1 MQSMVEGHRRVVL
14 TSMGQDHR
22 PVPLHHFLVP
32 LPVPGRNEE
41 RTMRDYLQ
49 FYIDGQWVDPIT
61 PKLAE
66 VINPATEAVSGHIS
80 LASPADVDKA
90 VAAARRAFTT
100 WSVTSVKERA
110 DLLEAILAEY
120 IKRERELGE
129 AVTEE
134 MGAPLSLGCG
144 FHTLLGKGHI
154 STALEVLRNFR
165 FEEEH
170 GVTMIRK
177 EPIGVCGLITPWNW
191 PMNQTCVKIAPA
203 LATGCT
209 MILKPPQLA
218 PYSAQILAEIIHA
231 AGTPAGVF
239 NMIQGQGSVIGS
251 ALSRHED
258 VDMISF
264 TGSEPVGVQI
274 TKDAADTVKRVG
286 LELGGK
292 SAWVVLD
299 DASMAANVTGA
310 TGGMMGNSGQT
321 CSAGSRLL
329 VPAARMDEAV
339 AAATEAAN
347 GVTVGDPT
355 GNFAMGP
362 VVSKA
367 QYNVIQDYIQQG
379 LDEGATLI
387 AGGLGR
393 PEGIDKGWY
402 VRPTVF
408 VGTNDMVIA
417 REEIFGP
424 VLVMIGYDELDDAVA
439 IANDSQFG
447 LGGYVSGEDLETARD
462 VSRKLR
468 TGAIWV
474 NGGFDF
480 GAPFG
485 GYKRSG
491 NGREWG
497 EHGFAE
503 YLEIKAVVGWNPA

>member
-1 MQSMVEGHRRVVL
+1 M
-14 TSMGQDHR
+14 
-22 PVPLHHFLVP
+22 
-32 LPVPGRNEE
+32 RN
-41 RTMRDYLQ
+41 YLK

-61 PKLAE
+61 PKTAE
-66 VINPATEAVSGHIS
+66 VINPATEAVSGTIS
-80 LASPADVDKA
+80 LGSAADVDLA
-90 VAAARRAFTT
+90 VAAARRAFAT
-100 WSVTSVKERA
+100 WGETSVKERV
-110 DLLEAILAEY
+110 DLLEAIIAEY
-120 IKRERELGE
+120 LRRERELGE

-134 MGAPLSLGCG
+134 MGAPLSLGTG
-144 FHTLLGKGHI
+144 FHTLLGKGHFQQ
-154 STALEVLRNFR
+154 ALDVLKTFK
-165 FEEEH
+165 FEEQH
-170 GVTMIRK
+170 GPTLIRK

-218 PYSAQILAEIIHA
+218 PYSAQILAEILHD

-239 NMIQGQGSVIGS
+239 NMIQGQGSVIGT
-251 ALSRHED
+251 ALSTHQD

-264 TGSEPVGVQI
+264 TGSEPVGVMIQ
-274 TKDAADTVKRVG
+274 KDAAETVKRVG

-292 SAWVVLD
+292 SAWIVLD
-299 DASMAANVTGA
+299 DDSLAANVAGA
-310 TGGMMGNSGQT
+310 TAGMMGNSGQT

-329 VPAARMDEAV
+329 VPEGRLEEAV
-339 AAATEAAN
+339 NAATEAAN
-347 GVTVGDPT
+347 GVTVGDPQ

-367 QYNVIQDYIQQG
+367 QYNIIQDYIQKG
-379 LDEGATLI
+379 LDEGAVLI

-402 VRPTVF
+402 VKPTVF

-424 VLVMIGYDELDDAVA
+424 VLVVIPYDDVDDAVR

-447 LGGYVSGEDLETARD
+447 LGGYVSGEDAEAARN
-462 VSRKLR
+462 VARRLR

-480 GAPFG
+480 NAPFG

-503 YLEIKAVVGWNPA
+503 YLEIKSIIG